1 MTTGRLTDDV
11 EVWWLMMLKYDD
23 WWRWSLMIYDDGS
36 IMIDDDWWCL
46 MMMPRLTSSPS
57 QWCTH
62 CCPCQ
67 GPWKIDRWVFEM
79 SLKVSVMYLMLSMSR
94 VSTLR
99 GF

>member
-1 MTTGRLTDDV
+1 MIDDY
-11 EVWWLMMLKYDD
+11 WSIMIDDD
-23 WWRWSLMIYDDGS
+23 WS